1 MPASTRAGR
10 LGFPVAVVV
19 FIPPGLWAVTLP
31 VHSLVVDFDGTICAD
46 DVSDRILLEFV
57 GPLAAELDLDYER
70 GVIGSRENLI
80 RTVAHLRASSPAILD
95 WTLARFEVD
104 PTFAPFM
111 GWARA
116 SGLAVV
122 VVSDGLGLH
131 IEPMLRRAG
140 IQDVEVISNLLELNG
155 GSGRLRFPAGHPV
168 CMECGTCKML
178 AVLSTRERN
187 GPVAYV
193 GDGHS
198 DRYGAVYSDL
208 VYAKG
213 FLAGHC
219 EAEGIPFVPWATF
232 DDVRRSLET
241 LDGTPGAVEPDRCPG
256 WRDPVGLSSG

>member
-1 MPASTRAGR
+1 
-10 LGFPVAVVV
+10 L
-19 FIPPGLWAVTLP
+19 LAVTLP
-31 VHSLVVDFDGTICAD
+31 PLPVHSIVIDFDGTICLD

-57 GPLAAELDLDYER
+57 GPLAAELDLEYEH
-70 GVIGSRENLI
+70 GDIGSRENLI
-80 RTVAHLRASSPAILD
+80 RTVAHLRTSNRSILD

-111 GWARA
+111 RWARA
-116 SGLAVV
+116 SGLDVV

-131 IEPMLRRAG
+131 VEPMLRRAG
-140 IQDVEVISNLLELNG
+140 IDDVEVITNVLEVNG
-155 GSGRLRFPAGHPV
+155 GPGRLRFPAGHPV

-178 AVLSTRERN
+178 AVLSTRARS

-213 FLAGHC
+213 FLAEHC
-219 EAEGIPFVPWATF
+219 VAEGIPFEPWKTF
-232 DDVRRSLET
+232 DDVRTSLER
-241 LDGTPGAVEPDRCPG
+241 GVAASGAVDPDRCPG
-256 WRDPVGLSSG
+256 WREPGDLRTP